1 MSSLAKVFI
10 THALLPL
17 TLLDKS
23 RRNHHNPRLYMQPF
37 LLPNILAH
45 RTAGAAAPI
54 RR

>member
-23 RRNHHNPRLYMQPF
+23 DRSRDNSRLYMQPF

-45 RTAGAAAPI
+45 RSIGAAAPI